1 MWPTLGFFSPGPWII
16 CTERFTSDDFCN
28 EKNMNACIYCTTNQ
42 QPQSKANE
50 IPHSNQ
56 KTITAAML
64 RTINA
69 CMLSTTPHYQQ
80 PSWPTTMTAIGR
92 THSKSKEQMLTYLWV
107 IVRKGCVSILSRA
120 AKANFKGKK
129 ASHDSCC
136 CTTKFSYAQHNLEWQ
151 TSSVCMK
158 EGLRNTLQCCQKA
171 LQNVAH
177 GCKQPSWQHSTKMIE
192 NAWLSPC
199 RIQQ

>member
-1 MWPTLGFFSPGPWII
+1 
-16 CTERFTSDDFCN
+16 
-28 EKNMNACIYCTTNQ
+28 MNACSYCTTNEQ
-42 QPQSKANE
+42 TQSTANK
-50 IPHSNQ
+50 IPHSKQ
-56 KTITAAML
+56 KTMTAAMP
-64 RTINA
+64 RPINA
-69 CMLSTTPHYQQ
+69 RMLSTTPHYQQ
-80 PSWPTTMTAIGR
+80 PSRPTTMTAIGR
-92 THSKSKEQMLTYLWV
+92 THLKSKEQMLTYLWV
-107 IVRKGCVSILSRA
+107 MVRQGCVSVKSLHVRALLLSRA
-120 AKANFKGKK
+120 AEANIKGKK

-136 CTTKFSYAQHNLEWQ
+136 CTTTKFSYAQQHNLEWH

-177 GCKQPSWQHSTKMIE
+177 GCKQPSWQHSSKMIE